1 MRNSPVSTAILIIC
15 VILYFIE
22 QTNGHPEDAD
32 TAIRYGAMYAPMVKK
47 GQYWRLVSACFV
59 HFGIWHII
67 ANMYSLY
74 ALGPGAEAILGS
86 VPFAVL
92 YLGSGFC
99 GNLVTYLRD
108 EKRGR
113 NSVSAGASGAI
124 FGLMGAFLVIALDPR
139 YRDQPG
145 LWRGKQE
152 DQPVGP
158 SGRAGIR
165 NDHHL
170 CPAPV
175 CLRRGRSIN
184 EQHGRLQNQKV
195 RWKDLCRMDD
205 SRGLCRRHA
214 LWHARD
220 GVSCRQL
227 YGGVQPCAEEK
238 APPPEADMLQES
250 DAFCRRLSFILKTGW
265 FSAI

>member
-15 VILYFIE
+15 VILYFVE
-22 QTNGHPEDAD
+22 QTNGHPENAD
-32 TAIRYGAMYAPMVKK
+32 TAIRYGAMYAPMVKR

-139 YRDQPG
+139 YRAFVSIRSLLVTLAINLVYGAASRRINQWAHLGG
-145 LWRGKQE
+145 L
-152 DQPVGP
+152 V
-158 SGRAGIR
+158 SGMIITFV
-165 NDHHL
+165 L
-170 CPAPV
+170 
-175 CLRRGRSIN
+175 LRF
-184 EQHGRLQNQKV
+184 V
-195 RWKDLCRMDD
+195 
-205 SRGLCRRHA
+205 
-214 LWHARD
+214 
-220 GVSCRQL
+220 
-227 YGGVQPCAEEK
+227 
-238 APPPEADMLQES
+238 
-250 DAFCRRLSFILKTGW
+250 
-265 FSAI
+265 